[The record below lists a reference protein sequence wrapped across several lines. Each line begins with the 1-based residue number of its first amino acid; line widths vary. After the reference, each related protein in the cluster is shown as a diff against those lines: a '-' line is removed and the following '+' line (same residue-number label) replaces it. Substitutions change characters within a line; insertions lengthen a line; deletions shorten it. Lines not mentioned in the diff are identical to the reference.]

1 MEVKIKDNSLVVISK
16 IREDLL
22 RFENYKIRPI
32 EDSKSAKK
40 AGDLLK
46 GAKTFRDEIEAKR
59 KEIVKPFKDPA
70 AEIDKLVKPY
80 RDVLDAFITELSGLI
95 YVYKKEQNEKLLAEE
110 NERRLLEIETLI
122 SKKEELI
129 KESIETGSSLIAME
143 AAKIGNEIDKIANGE
158 IYGYNGI
165 RSSYSLTTVKE
176 KWTDKIINSSKVP
189 KQYLEPSDKLIKE
202 ALKDGVR
209 SIKGLEIID
218 IGTVRSS

>member
-158 IYGYNGI
+158 IYEYNGI

-176 KWTDKIINSSKVP
+176 KWTYKIINSSKVP